1 MFGYGGGPGGP
12 GGPGGFGGPGSPGG
26 FGPGGSGF
34 GPGPGGPGF
43 GPGPGYG
50 PHGFPGE
57 VPKGHIPRESGNKS
71 YVGIPS
77 ETSLVAETEDIIN
90 RTRSMFGNDNYTLGQ
105 KLHYVLTEPIAD
117 AFKANHLD
125 SKKEYYDAL
134 LKKGYISES
143 EYNKTINDISPEK
156 QYLSRKAKFDA
167 KKAELKEKI
176 RNGEITVEEA
186 KKILID
192 FKDEINDKAH
202 GLK

>member
-1 MFGYGGGPGGP
+1 MFGYGGGSWNPGGP
-12 GGPGGFGGPGSPGG
+12 WNPGGFGTGFAPGSRGPA
-26 FGPGGSGF
+26 FGR
-34 GPGPGGPGF
+34 GPDF
-43 GPGPGYG
+43 G

-57 VPKGHIPRESGNKS
+57 VPKGHIPGESGNKS